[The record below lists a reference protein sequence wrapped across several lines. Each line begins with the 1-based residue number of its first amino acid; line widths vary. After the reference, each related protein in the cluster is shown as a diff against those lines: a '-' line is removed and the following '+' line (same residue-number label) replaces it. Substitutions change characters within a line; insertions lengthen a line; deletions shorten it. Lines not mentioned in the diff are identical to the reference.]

1 MNWVLHIRTSV
12 EKIDTTIRDF
22 LVCTLLSFVFLH
34 PLILNMTSHVPT
46 GDGSRDAF
54 QFLWNFWWT
63 GQALFNGEL
72 DIYFTNFLFFPDGTS
87 LLFHTL
93 SIGNG
98 VVSIP
103 MQILWGGIA
112 GLVGSL
118 NVLTFLHF
126 VLVGLGVCLIARHLG
141 ASDLGC
147 YTGSVLAMFL
157 PFRIHHL
164 NHINLI
170 SHGWLILCLYFVL
183 QESKTSH
190 WRNCIFAAAFA
201 ILTFYSDHGLALQLL
216 LSGVFVVF
224 FHYKKEQWKSIV
236 SMIAYGLLGCVPFF
250 LAFQKYPLDEFIQP
264 QSIEAGRLS
273 SNMLSVFM
281 PASNEW
287 VFVENWHIDFLEH
300 GVLGNEPSLGLA
312 MIIGLL
318 VSVQRTRVY
327 IKYIC
332 IGGFFL
338 LLSLGPILHIGFHSF
353 DIWMPFDMIQ
363 NTSVLSMMRAPV
375 RFVSVASI
383 FLSIAVA
390 IGMRQ
395 RSVHIQWGLFLLI
408 ILLRFPSAKIPMT
421 EVSIPEH
428 VYDLSKDK
436 REYAILHSPVYYR
449 YKQTYMMWQ
458 TVHGHPISTGY
469 SARKWRKTGSF
480 FKEIEKISDIN
491 TYFDTANS
499 KQVYQDGFGVWF
511 QHNPRIEKINEFPQ
525 SRWFIPEN

>member
-34 PLILNMTSHVPT
+34 PLIFKMTSHVPT

-63 GQALFNGEL
+63 EQALFNGEL

-126 VLVGLGVCLIARHLG
+126 VLVGLGVCLIARHVG

-147 YTGSVLAMFL
+147 YTAAVLAMFL

-190 WRNCIFAAAFA
+190 WRNCIFAAVFA

-216 LSGVFVVF
+216 LSGIFVVF
-224 FHYKKEQWKSIV
+224 VHYN
-236 SMIAYGLLGCVPFF
+236 LP
-250 LAFQKYPLDEFIQP
+250 
-264 QSIEAGRLS
+264 
-273 SNMLSVFM
+273 
-281 PASNEW
+281 
-287 VFVENWHIDFLEH
+287 
-300 GVLGNEPSLGLA
+300 
-312 MIIGLL
+312 
-318 VSVQRTRVY
+318 
-327 IKYIC
+327 
-332 IGGFFL
+332 
-338 LLSLGPILHIGFHSF
+338 
-353 DIWMPFDMIQ
+353 
-363 NTSVLSMMRAPV
+363 
-375 RFVSVASI
+375 
-383 FLSIAVA
+383 
-390 IGMRQ
+390 
-395 RSVHIQWGLFLLI
+395 
-408 ILLRFPSAKIPMT
+408 
-421 EVSIPEH
+421 
-428 VYDLSKDK
+428 
-436 REYAILHSPVYYR
+436 
-449 YKQTYMMWQ
+449 
-458 TVHGHPISTGY
+458 
-469 SARKWRKTGSF
+469 
-480 FKEIEKISDIN
+480 
-491 TYFDTANS
+491 
-499 KQVYQDGFGVWF
+499 
-511 QHNPRIEKINEFPQ
+511 
-525 SRWFIPEN
+525 